1 MDDWAK
7 VYSTLTDQQLLA
19 LIRAPETL
27 RHEARDALEAEIRK
41 RELDVGDEVSSSQEE
56 ESAPPESS
64 PSSARFG
71 ISVMLRAGLSLIA
84 GPFLATGP
92 LTFAYFTKSYTPSF
106 VTLVVSF
113 LFAGAAAGY
122 GASVIAGR
130 LELLWAFVVG
140 LLMSWMTFD
149 DAPGMIG
156 VTAGQL
162 SRSFVLAL
170 AILLFLASLVGG
182 YLRSLQLGTRR
193 RLQPGEKSETDYWT
207 AWIGGVVCL
216 LALPAGSIMG
226 AATGNTFA
234 GLAIFP
240 LLGLG
245 LLLYFGARSTAK
257 IPLDQVLGGENVP
270 AGRTRCDACGVEYPS
285 HEYLKPA
292 GSRGFICKRCG
303 ESR

>member
-7 VYSTLTDQQLLA
+7 VYSTLTDRQLLA
-19 LIRAPETL
+19 LIREPETL

-41 RELDVGDEVSSSQEE
+41 RKLDVSDEASISPEKE
-56 ESAPPESS
+56 PAPPESS
-64 PSSARFG
+64 PSSVLFG

-84 GPFLATGP
+84 GSFLATGL

-113 LFAGAAAGY
+113 LAAGAGAGY

-156 VTAGQL
+156 VSAGQL

-193 RLQPGEKSETDYWT
+193 GLQPGEKSEADYWI

-216 LALPAGSIMG
+216 LALPAGCIMG
-226 AATGNTFA
+226 TATGNTFA

-245 LLLYFGARSTAK
+245 LVLFLGARSTAK
-257 IPLDQVLGGENVP
+257 IPLDQVLGGEDVP

-285 HEYLKPA
+285 HEYLQPA